1 MSNPFWQ
8 IGAECSQ
15 KVWRLISELWSCE
28 LELWESDLYNDYLPG
43 NSTPALTVYKYA
55 CILKICITTISGVWL
70 LLLHRDERNRHKTI
84 TKVTWISPLNDYLSH
99 VNLTWRGRPT
109 YPYIRRRRITVF
121 ITTITGCMGVLHACL
136 NKLQPITWTI
146 L

>member
-43 NSTPALTVYKYA
+43 NSTPALTVY
-55 CILKICITTISGVWL
+55 ICL
-70 LLLHRDERNRHKTI
+70 Y
-84 TKVTWISPLNDYLSH
+84 TKDLYNDYLRC
-99 VNLTWRGRPT
+99 LTTVATPWWTKPT
-109 YPYIRRRRITVF
+109 
-121 ITTITGCMGVLHACL
+121 
-136 NKLQPITWTI
+136 
-146 L
+146 